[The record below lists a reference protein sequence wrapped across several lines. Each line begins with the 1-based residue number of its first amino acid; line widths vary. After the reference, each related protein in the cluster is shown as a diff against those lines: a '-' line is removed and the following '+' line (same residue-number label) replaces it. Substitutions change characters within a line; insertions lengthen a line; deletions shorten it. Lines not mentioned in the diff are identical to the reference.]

1 MGIFRHEKS
10 HHAAIP
16 EDERLLRYVYLVETL
31 PWGVLESAH
40 ATAFEDLSPEQRR
53 DLFARLRP
61 VMTEQERADGSD
73 DPATLASIVRR
84 ADTQHAMADAAATDI
99 DTRAAMRDAG
109 VLGVVTT
116 GVLAAH
122 SVAAYFTT
130 GAGSLG
136 IADEPEWV
144 VASYDPPAAGAH
156 NAILGS
162 DNAYGAGVNGFG
174 GGGFSGASDGG
185 GGFI

>member
-1 MGIFRHEKS
+1 MGLFRHEKS

-16 EDERLLRYVYLVETL
+16 EDERVVRYVYLVQTL
-31 PWGVLESAH
+31 PWSILESAH

-61 VMTEQERADGSD
+61 AMTDEERAGGAD
-73 DPATLASIVRR
+73 DPATLAAIVRR
-84 ADTQHAMADAAATDI
+84 ANTQHAVADAAGTDV

-122 SVAAYFTT
+122 SVVAYFTT

-144 VASYDPPAAGAH
+144 VTSYEPSAAGTR
-156 NAILGS
+156 NAILGN
-162 DNAYGAGVNGFG
+162 DNSYGAGVNGFG